1 MEQTTAVEGRAKQIE
16 KEYLSSLA
24 DLNVNSKPLINMLTI
39 LAEEN
44 LEYAQIIVNAVE
56 KHLTKVAP
64 DVKLP
69 ILYLVDSIVKNVG
82 KQYQTLFSQ
91 VIVNMFCGVFQTV
104 NEKIREK
111 MFSLRQTWNE
121 VFQQSK
127 LYTLDVK
134 INSIDP
140 GWPITA
146 QLKPKAAS
154 IHLNP
159 MFLKGNEP
167 TLAMQQKLRDKQREL
182 LQLQARK
189 LELELLTT
197 KKRILEQE
205 KQLSIQTE
213 SVAKEPSVE
222 LLKASD
228 GIAGPQ
234 AMHPAAA
241 AGLISGIVP
250 PAKSR
255 IAPVPQGMINMVKTR
270 DPRLAKQ
277 QATAA
282 QHGASS
288 SSTPVGSMNN
298 HSGLVGG
305 PGPLLVPSHTFA
317 AGSMDSANH
326 AIPGTKQSS
335 AMLGK
340 ERDLGGKPRDTLRPD
355 TLLEEGG
362 ARGKKTISSSSTS
375 SSSSAHKSRRE
386 HEAKSRKDRK
396 EHPSLSSAS
405 SSRSSAKSGKSS
417 SSSTRTGSS
426 SSSSSTD
433 KRKQRTHSASDGSPH
448 GGRKSSPHTS
458 SPVKKKSSSEKSSS
472 LHHSQNDHSPKGKSR
487 SLESRTVSDTIPG
500 TAGGKSSQQARN
512 NNLDSKKIGEY
523 PGAAAVGSSSELDPR
538 FGVGPQKRIKIDEH
552 PVSEVRTVAEDT
564 DDAMAAMMMV
574 GPKASEVQNNSATDD
589 EEALSAMIA
598 KDIDLRAIPLQLITP
613 KHAPTEHDLPTNS
626 GSKLDASS
634 SSSKDSPSKRSDE
647 LEDTDVFANGKKRT
661 STTNY
666 EEPNAK
672 KSKAEMLDALFG
684 NEDVDLRQLPIGG
697 TLLISG
703 DGRDLD
709 FPKMDDNA
717 VDQPRSP
724 LSERTNSTHSAKLG
738 DVSKSLEKDR
748 LGRPLLYNKLPDDP
762 IERRRSISSL
772 AKPGDIDHRF
782 QQQLPPHHDLTED
795 DDDNSMDIMNTNIKT
810 IIAQAQEQMEK
821 GEITPEQYNILMKQ
835 VIQLNETQKIRQAQ
849 RIESVKRQEPT
860 IIRIDDTGSLS
871 GDDDVIVTGVSG
883 PMMGPGMSGMRM
895 NDSKDNIGSVVND
908 FRGKIHPIDGK
919 PPLGKPFDVVPPF
932 AGIGIPPTS
941 VPPPDIRAQRDPRRI
956 RESKWNRVDPVLPG
970 PAWANRPAGVK
981 PIVGG
986 PMVVPPM
993 PGGGGIRPGMV
1004 VPSPWEQS
1012 PFPVMGDGMP
1022 RFPTPPGPLP
1032 LGVLVGGAGVPPTN
1046 GLSMMNPALPKIN
1059 DSVRTINIDG
1069 IQREIRFYEE
1079 IAVIFI
1085 NWDEPKEIGFQKGAR
1100 MVVVDD
1106 RETFELGFNEPY
1118 KSVSIENKV
1127 YQMRLGAPTRELYID
1142 DSWYECYFGDKPST
1156 IVLDGKPRVFK
1167 IAGPAPQV
1175 KIGDSRKDLVAGK
1188 INMIVDAKYMIPV
1201 FLDCKPQMFEVY
1213 GVMHRLQFADFLL
1226 TVLIDEQPFPVDYGG
1241 LPMLVRSR
1249 DRDYYI
1255 RFTALPNGVVPGRVY
1270 IRDMIRTPMYRDL
1283 RTPPKDGGTLSP
1295 PIPLNP
1301 PFAPP
1306 TTGPPALPTSGPPGM
1321 GFGPMNSLPP
1331 GIGLHHPGVAPP
1343 NSTSTGLDYLTNL
1356 MPSMAMQ
1363 TGAAGKNG
1371 PGYRIEADEKAIV
1384 AGGAAPSAAQQ
1395 HSASSASAA
1404 GLPLLSNI
1412 NVEELYKKIVA
1423 AGIITKL
1430 GGGSSS
1436 SPTPPQSTGEGA
1448 GSSTADSKDPKDAA
1462 NKSKEKD
1469 KSPIPEIDPVLLDKP
1484 DTIKKRQTAV
1494 VHQLFSGMQCSSCG
1508 VRFPPEQTMK
1518 YSQHLDWHFRQNRRD
1533 RDSARKAHSR
1543 KWYYDVSD
1551 WIQYEEIEDLEEREK
1566 NWFETQQ
1573 TDQGEP
1579 KKAGGGGGIGN
1590 SALDVDEFATHDD
1603 SPQPSCPAGSDEDD
1617 RQCHMCH
1624 DTFEHFYNEETE
1636 EWHLKNAVRIDG
1648 STYHPLCYEDYKAS
1662 LTMSESTLGNGT
1674 LGASLDESQKTE
1686 DGEAMDTSEAGA
1698 ADGEGTGENLDG
1710 KSSSKTGNQMEE
1722 DDDDDVIV
1730 LPAVEPVVEEILD
1743 DDGDEQPSGEKEG
1756 DGVVATDGA
1765 AEADEESSGAAIGN
1779 VKSPRQPE
1787 FQERQI
1793 DEDLFIQEPNIEVTD
1808 LDEIEDKP
1816 IDSTS
1821 GEPGTVDGGQLLCVK
1836 IKQEPKEDDE
1846 ADEEDALFEDVGTI
1860 ESSLVEVENP
1870 SPATNTNAADEELYD
1885 DVIPAESI
1893 PSPSESS
1900 NQMGVVVQPKATI
1913 DGNVEMQD
1921 AAQSAVVV
1929 PNKIKIN
1936 ITKTKQSYS
1945 GHINHGGAS
1954 SANDGEPTGD
1964 TNNGGNVN
1972 NFSEDTQDEQQEHGD
1987 NGNEDDGAGSWE
1999 ERQEKNG
2006 SEQSNNKDSSAAATT
2021 TTPTAAAEDAAVV
2034 AFEETTDVAY
2044 EPKGC
2049 LKAIEFNRQPRVTSG
2064 LEASGLC
2071 SIM

>member
-1 MEQTTAVEGRAKQIE
+1 MEQTSAIESRAKQIE

-56 KHLTKVAP
+56 KHLTKV
-64 DVKLP
+64 
-69 ILYLVDSIVKNVG
+69 
-82 KQYQTLFSQ
+82 
-91 VIVNMFCGVFQTV
+91 

-146 QLKPKAAS
+146 QLKPKASS

-189 LELELLTT
+189 LELELITT

-222 LLKASD
+222 LVKPLD
-228 GIAGPQ
+228 GVVG
-234 AMHPAAA
+234 HPAT
-241 AGLISGIVP
+241 GGSIISTTVP
-250 PAKSR
+250 PPGVIPKSR

-277 QATAA
+277 QASTTPL
-282 QHGASS
+282 GGGSGVGS
-288 SSTPVGSMNN
+288 TLTSSTGSVNN
-298 HSGLVGG
+298 HQTTLGSLSIPPPAFVGG
-305 PGPLLVPSHTFA
+305 MMDAPNHSISGSKPSSVLA
-317 AGSMDSANH
+317 
-326 AIPGTKQSS
+326 
-335 AMLGK
+335 K
-340 ERDLGGKPRDTLRPD
+340 EQLGGRSRRTEAVAGD
-355 TLLEEGG
+355 G
-362 ARGKKTISSSSTS
+362 ARSDSMLDEAGMSARSKKAISSSTS
-375 SSSSAHKSRRE
+375 SSSSSSHKSRRD
-386 HEAKSRKDRK
+386 HDVKPRKDRK
-396 EHPSLSSAS
+396 EHASSS
-405 SSRSSAKSGKSS
+405 SSGSSRSSTKGKSS
-417 SSSTRTGSS
+417 SSTRSGSS
-426 SSSSSTD
+426 GTE
-433 KRKQRTHSASDGSPH
+433 KRKQRSHSTSDGSPH
-448 GGRKSSPHTS
+448 GRKSSPH
-458 SPVKKKSSSEKSSS
+458 SPGKKKASSEKSSS
-472 LHHSQNDHSPKGKSR
+472 SHHSQGDSPKGAGKSR
-487 SLESRTVSDTIPG
+487 PESKSSADAFG
-500 TAGGKSSQQARN
+500 ASGKSSQQARN
-512 NNLDSKKIGEY
+512 NNLDSKKHQYTASEY
-523 PGAAAVGSSSELDPR
+523 PTVVGSSSASSSEQQSVDFR
-538 FGVGPQKRIKIDEH
+538 FGGSQKRIKIDE
-552 PVSEVRTVAEDT
+552 PVPEIHSVLEDT
-564 DDAMAAMMMV
+564 DETIVTMV
-574 GPKASEVQNNSATDD
+574 GQKASDVQNHSATDD

-598 KDIDLRAIPLQLITP
+598 KDIDLRGIPLQLIAP
-613 KHAPTEHDLPTNS
+613 KHMTDPDVSLNGPKNDAPGSGPT
-626 GSKLDASS
+626 KE
-634 SSSKDSPSKRSDE
+634 SPSKRSEDMEDE
-647 LEDTDVFANGKKRT
+647 DGFSSGKKRS

-672 KSKAEMLDALFG
+672 KSKAEMIDALFG

-697 TLLISG
+697 ALLISG
-703 DGRDLD
+703 DGEEMD
-709 FPKMDDNA
+709 FSKMENA
-717 VDQPRSP
+717 VDQSRSP
-724 LSERTNSTHSAKLG
+724 LSEKTNSNHGPKLG
-738 DVSKSLEKDR
+738 DVSKHHEKDK

-762 IERRRSISSL
+762 IERRRSINSL
-772 AKPGDIDHRF
+772 AKPGDIDQRF
-782 QQQLPPHHDLTED
+782 PHQSLFHHEAAED
-795 DDDNSMDIMNTNIKT
+795 EDNSMDSMNANIKT

-821 GEITPEQYNILMKQ
+821 GEITPDQYNILMKQ

-849 RIESVKRQEPT
+849 RIESVKRQDSQPVV
-860 IIRIDDTGSLS
+860 IRIDDNASLS
-871 GDDDVIVTGVSG
+871 GDDDVIVTSVTVPTPGVSG
-883 PMMGPGMSGMRM
+883 LRM
-895 NDSKDNIGSVVND
+895 NEQKDSSIGNVND

-919 PPLGKPFDVVPPF
+919 PPLGGSKPFDVAPF
-932 AGIGIPPTS
+932 AGVGIPPTS
-941 VPPPDIRAQRDPRRI
+941 IPPPDIRVPRDPRRI
-956 RESKWNRVDPVLPG
+956 RESKWNRVEPAPG
-970 PAWANRPAGVK
+970 PAWANRPGVGVG
-981 PIVGG
+981 PVVGG
-986 PMVVPPM
+986 PMPVAPLA
-993 PGGGGIRPGMV
+993 GGIRPGMV
-1004 VPSPWEQS
+1004 VPSPWEQA
-1012 PFPVMGDGMP
+1012 PFQLMNDGMP

-1032 LGVLVGGAGVPPTN
+1032 LGVLGGVPTN
-1046 GLSMMNPALPKIN
+1046 GLSMINPALPKMN

-1069 IQREIRFYEE
+1069 IQREIRFYDE

-1100 MVVVDD
+1100 IVVVDD

-1156 IVLDGKPRVFK
+1156 IMLDGKPRVFK

-1201 FLDCKPQMFEVY
+1201 FLDCKMQMFEVY

-1226 TVLIDEQPFPVDYGG
+1226 TVLIDDQPFPVDYGG

-1249 DRDYYI
+1249 ERDYYI

-1283 RTPPKDGGTLSP
+1283 RTPPKDPSALSP

-1306 TTGPPALPTSGPPGM
+1306 TAAPLVPLAASGPPGI
-1321 GFGPMNSLPP
+1321 GFGAINNLPTAV
-1331 GIGLHHPGVAPP
+1331 GQHHPVVPAQ

-1363 TGAAGKNG
+1363 TGATGKNA
-1371 PGYRIEADEKAIV
+1371 PGYRIEADDKTT
-1384 AGGAAPSAAQQ
+1384 GGTGMGSTV
-1395 HSASSASAA
+1395 ASSTQQSNTSSTGG

-1430 GGGSSS
+1430 GTGTSS
-1436 SPTPPQSTGEGA
+1436 SPTPPQSGEGGGA
-1448 GSSTADSKDPKDAA
+1448 SGAEKDPKDAA
-1462 NKSKEKD
+1462 SKSKEKD
-1469 KSPIPEIDPVLLDKP
+1469 KSPIPEIEPVLLNKP
-1484 DTIKKRQTAV
+1484 DTLKKRQTAI

-1573 TDQGEP
+1573 TDQCDL
-1579 KKAGGGGGIGN
+1579 KKSGPGGIGGLS
-1590 SALDVDEFATHDD
+1590 SAMDGDEFMSHDD
-1603 SPQPSCPAGSDEDD
+1603 TPQPSCPAGSDEDD

-1624 DTFEHFYNEETE
+1624 DMFEHFYNEETE

-1662 LTMSESTLGNGT
+1662 LTMSESTLGNET

-1686 DGEAMDTSEAGA
+1686 KMDTSEGAA
-1698 ADGEGTGENLDG
+1698 ADGESSAANGKGEE
-1710 KSSSKTGNQMEE
+1710 SKTGNGMEDDD

-1743 DDGDEQPSGEKEG
+1743 DDGDEQPNGEKG
-1756 DGVVATDGA
+1756 DGDSSAA
-1765 AEADEESSGAAIGN
+1765 AEGHEESAEASGT

-1816 IDSTS
+1816 S
-1821 GEPGTVDGGQLLCVK
+1821 EPSDGGAADGAIGANTLSSLLHVK
-1836 IKQEPKEDDE
+1836 IKQEPKEEDE

-1860 ESSLVEVENP
+1860 ESSLVEVNES
-1870 SPATNTNAADEELYD
+1870 SPVTNNATEEELCD
-1885 DVIPAESI
+1885 EFIAESI
-1893 PSPSESS
+1893 PSPSDSS
-1900 NQMGVVVQPKATI
+1900 NQMGVLVQPKASI
-1913 DGNVEMQD
+1913 DGNVELQD
-1921 AAQSAVVV
+1921 APQSATVV

-1936 ITKTKQSYS
+1936 ITKTKAQQANS
-1945 GHINHGGAS
+1945 GHGLTSTNE
-1954 SANDGEPTGD
+1954 GETSD
-1964 TNNGGNVN
+1964 ANNGVNVN
-1972 NFSEDTQDEQQEHGD
+1972 NFNEDSQGNGLDAQQDHGD
-1987 NGNEDDGAGSWE
+1987 TGGLDEDGAGSWE
-1999 ERQEKNG
+1999 EKQDKNG
-2006 SEQSNNKDSSAAATT
+2006 SEQQSNNKETSAATT
-2021 TTPTAAAEDAAVV
+2021 TAAADAAVV

-2044 EPKGC
+2044 ELKESLKG
-2049 LKAIEFNRQPRVTSG
+2049 IEWNRQPRVTSG